1 MFHRILFLLF
11 IVCSVSCNF
20 VKSLCRLFSVQ
31 QKHQEY
37 SKCQAYQTLLK
48 ITHNKTIK
56 WRIKIINS
64 LLCCSNT
71 QQLALQIWGLSKVR
85 TEWLYRRFW
94 KFFIVFAESPL
105 LPCIQH
111 RSRLFLLNSPDIME
125 EFSSWK
131 RFIIRSIPQ
140 FVLRRKRVLRSS
152 WLLNEYNLSYK
163 ILKNRIL
170 SEVRKLTKKT
180 PHSIVCHRCD

>member
-105 LPCIQH
+105 LPCIPCH
-111 RSRLFLLNSPDIME
+111 IAAHCSNSVNSPE
-125 EFSSWK
+125 LW
-131 RFIIRSIPQ
+131 
-140 FVLRRKRVLRSS
+140 
-152 WLLNEYNLSYK
+152 N
-163 ILKNRIL
+163 
-170 SEVRKLTKKT
+170 T
-180 PHSIVCHRCD
+180 PHENVLY